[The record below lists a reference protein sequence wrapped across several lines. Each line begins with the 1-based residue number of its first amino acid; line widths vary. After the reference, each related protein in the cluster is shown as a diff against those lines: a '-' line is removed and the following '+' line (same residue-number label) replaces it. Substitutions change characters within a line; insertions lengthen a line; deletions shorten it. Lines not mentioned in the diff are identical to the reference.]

1 MMAILTRPR
10 TSPPDEENPYW
21 MSFSDLMS
29 GLLIIFILAA
39 VALIIELTEKT
50 AQYDEVLNEVKKAE
64 QARRSIVQEV
74 KEKLTELGISIIIN
88 DSATVIRIPESSL
101 KFEQGKAE
109 IPEDDETVR
118 VVRITGQVL
127 FEALADDPRTQYL
140 DTVFVEGHTDCTPY
154 RGWKFDDN
162 WDLSTKRSNALWRFW
177 SEALDYVKAGIPDT
191 RTLADLVSGT
201 GSPLFS
207 VSGYGETRPLP
218 HTRPDGACAGDR
230 PDLLGQNRRIDL
242 RFTIRAP
249 SQAFLEDQLKV
260 VRSEGGL
267 EGNP

>member
-1 MMAILTRPR
+1 MVILTRPR

-39 VALIIELTEKT
+39 IALIIELTEKT
-50 AQYDEVLNEVKKAE
+50 AQYDEVLKQVKEAE
-64 QARRSIVQEV
+64 RNRRSIVEEV
-74 KEKLTELGISIIIN
+74 RDKLTEQGISIIIN
-88 DSATVIRIPESSL
+88 DSASVIRIPESSL
-101 KFEQGKAE
+101 KFEQGKAD
-109 IPEDDETVR
+109 IPKDDETQR
-118 VVRITGQVL
+118 VVRTTGQIL

-177 SEALDYVKAGIPDT
+177 SEGLAYTIAGQPDA
-191 RTLADLVSGT
+191 RTLADLVSGS

-218 HTRPDGACAGDR
+218 NTRPDGRCAGDR
-230 PDLLGQNRRIDL
+230 PELLGQNRRIDL

-249 SQAFLEDQLKV
+249 SQDSLEDPLKNV
-260 VRSEGGL
+260 QSEARM
-267 EGNP
+267 ESNP

>member
-1 MMAILTRPR
+1 MAILTRPR
-10 TSPPDEENPYW
+10 TPPPDEENPYW

-39 VALIIELTEKT
+39 IALIIELTEKT
-50 AQYDEVLNEVKKAE
+50 AQYDEVLKQVKEAE
-64 QARRSIVQEV
+64 KARRSIVEEV
-74 KEKLTELGISIIIN
+74 KNKLTAQGISIIIN
-88 DSATVIRIPESSL
+88 DSASVIRIPESSL
-101 KFEQGKAE
+101 KFEQGKAD
-109 IPEDDETVR
+109 IPEDDVTQH
-118 VVRITGQVL
+118 VVRTTGQVL
-127 FEALADDPRTQYL
+127 FQALVDDPRTKYL

-177 SEALDYVKAGIPDT
+177 SEGVAYTKDGLPDT
-191 RTLADLVSGT
+191 RTLADLTSGS

-218 HTRPDGACAGDR
+218 NTRPNGLCAGDQ
-230 PDLLGQNRRIDL
+230 PELLGQNRRIDL

-249 SQAFLEDQLKV
+249 SQAFLEDELKGIQ
-260 VRSEGGL
+260 SAASA